1 MAEAVLE
8 TPKPRPAKAA
18 PRRKREGAGS
28 RPSLGA
34 LPAIAILSAAG
45 LVAIALGNN
54 DAREAEGAGQVLFW
68 AGLTTIYG
76 PIAMRLLSTSASRA
90 ERLGLALLLG
100 VATFLV
106 KVLYSPT
113 FYPPFDELATWRQ
126 TEELLRSGHLFA
138 SNPIAAGFPGFPG
151 LETVTAAIAQLAGFN
166 VFHSGVV
173 VIGLARVGL
182 VLALFLL
189 LERVTGSARG
199 AGIGVAIYA
208 CNPSFLY
215 FDSQFGHESL
225 ALMLGAVALLVVV
238 IRSESPQLSARAAA
252 GLLGA
257 TILLAAGLAA
267 THHMTSYAISAFLLI
282 WAGLSAYAYRKGQI
296 GRPERGP
303 LLPALIMTGCAAFWF
318 VFVGGGDTIAELGS
332 VFTDAFDS
340 VVRLIFGGSGP
351 KTLFQG
357 SSESNTAVARGLAF
371 ASVIPLLALIPVGL
385 RVVWKSRNPL
395 WQTLAAAA
403 VLYPVTLGLRLT
415 LSGTETSQRASEFV
429 FVGLAFFAA
438 LVVGR
443 LRMPSTRLRRA
454 LAGLA
459 FAAVATTMF
468 CGAFIV
474 SELPATRQPGP
485 YLVGGDARSV
495 NAQSMAAARWS
506 AEHLPRDS
514 RVLTDRANG
523 TLLGSYGEL
532 KPVLG
537 QIHGIS
543 VTRVFFSET
552 LDRVD
557 REVIRDDEIE
567 YVLVDRRLSR
577 ELPILGFY
585 FEPAEPRAYERKGP
599 IDEAA
604 LAKFRLAAGINR
616 IYANGPIAIYATSA
630 LAEGQG

>member
-8 TPKPRPAKAA
+8 SPKSTPTAGARRPQGKTRA
-18 PRRKREGAGS
+18 P

-34 LPAIAILSAAG
+34 LPAIALLSAAG

-54 DAREAEGAGQVLFW
+54 AARETEGAGQVLFW
-68 AGLTTIYG
+68 VGLTIVYA
-76 PIAMRLLSTSASRA
+76 PIAVRLLSTSASRA
-90 ERLGLALLLG
+90 ERLGLVLLLG

-126 TEELLRSGHLFA
+126 TSELLHSGHLFA
-138 SNPIAAGFPGFPG
+138 DNPIAAGFPGFPG
-151 LETVTAAIAQLAGFN
+151 LETVTAAVAQLTGFN

-225 ALMLGAVALLVVV
+225 ALMLGAATLLVVV
-238 IRSESPQLSARAAA
+238 VRAETPRLGERTAA

-267 THHMTSYAISAFLLI
+267 THHMTSYAVSVFLLV
-282 WAGLSAYAYRKGQI
+282 WAALAAYAYRREGVE
-296 GRPERGP
+296 RPARGP
-303 LLPALIMTGCAAFWF
+303 LLPALIMTGCAVFWF
-318 VFVGGGDTIAELGS
+318 VFVGGSDTIAELGS
-332 VFTDAFDS
+332 VFSDAFHS
-340 VVRLIFGGSGP
+340 VVRLLFGGSGP

-357 SSESNTAVARGLAF
+357 SSQSNTAAARALAF
-371 ASVIPLLALIPVGL
+371 ASVIPLLILLPVGL
-385 RVVWKSRNPL
+385 RAVWRSRNPL
-395 WQTLAAAA
+395 WQALAAAA

-438 LVVGR
+438 LVVDR
-443 LRMPSTRLRRA
+443 LAMPRARLRRA
-454 LAGLA
+454 LVGLA
-459 FAAVATTMF
+459 FAGVATTMF

-495 NAQSMAAARWS
+495 NAQSLAAARWS
-506 AEHLPRDS
+506 AEHLPPDS

-543 VTRVFFSET
+543 VTRVFFSPT

-557 REVIRDDEIE
+557 REIVRDDEIE

-599 IDEAA
+599 IAEAA
-604 LAKFRLAAGINR
+604 LAKFGLAAGMNR

-630 LAEGQG
+630 LREE